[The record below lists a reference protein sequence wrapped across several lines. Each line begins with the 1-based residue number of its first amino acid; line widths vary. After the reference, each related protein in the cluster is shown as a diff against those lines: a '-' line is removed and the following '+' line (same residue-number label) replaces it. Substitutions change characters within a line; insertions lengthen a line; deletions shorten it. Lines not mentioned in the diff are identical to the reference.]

1 MDKMIIMHI
10 GIHAYRRVEG
20 KELKVVSMKDG
31 DMGLTDEILMES
43 YGKFLGGYAC
53 TCHMHMGSMVVDR

>member
-43 YGKFLGGYAC
+43 FGKVLGGYA
-53 TCHMHMGSMVVDR
+53 HMPHAHG

>member
-1 MDKMIIMHI
+1 MWK
-10 GIHAYRRVEG
+10 VEG

-43 YGKFLGGYAC
+43 FGKVLGGYA
-53 TCHMHMGSMVVDR
+53 HMPHAHG